1 MIPWESEHGASLLSK
16 DCKVSYTVLVHIG
29 QVRFGL
35 EGTYVSHLA
44 DESNRSCLLDL
55 MSTVQVSSTSAD
67 TGVHKVLPSRGKPG
81 LPRATGPRML
91 CRSAEACDSYECVRI
106 VAIIHMAS
114 KLLLLPTVWCK
125 QWVILHSFSDNEVFR
140 MFSEIKRWI
149 MAGLRSCFRH
159 GLILRDW
166 TAFHPSIDEWW
177 IWTWSLV
184 IWRVVGQLMLWTSF
198 CGCIFAMNQLRR
210 ISDIAA
216 LYIEWCAA
224 DIGVVVGSGCLSQ
237 VFCATEARW
246 RWANVL
252 WLTSRN

>member
-55 MSTVQVSSTSAD
+55 MSIVQVSSTSAD

-140 MFSEIKRWI
+140 MFSEIK
-149 MAGLRSCFRH
+149 H
-159 GLILRDW
+159 
-166 TAFHPSIDEWW
+166 
-177 IWTWSLV
+177 
-184 IWRVVGQLMLWTSF
+184 
-198 CGCIFAMNQLRR
+198 
-210 ISDIAA
+210 
-216 LYIEWCAA
+216 
-224 DIGVVVGSGCLSQ
+224 
-237 VFCATEARW
+237 
-246 RWANVL
+246 
-252 WLTSRN
+252 